1 MCLPDG
7 YQRLLCFA
15 LDLQNLLFLKIQMNQ
30 NDFTDPVLF
39 KNLDLDL
46 TLHEAIIH
54 PVQPQCDFGYFLN
67 SPFKYTFVL

>member
-1 MCLPDG
+1 
-7 YQRLLCFA
+7 
-15 LDLQNLLFLKIQMNQ
+15 MNQ